1 VTAYGDNRLD
11 WLLGEFT
18 RSTPGV
24 LRAVVVSVDGL
35 RLATSPGV
43 DTALADQLSAAASGL
58 VSLGRGTAHLLE
70 GGPVTQTILEMATGY
85 LFISSI
91 ARGAT
96 LAVHAD
102 RTCDM
107 GMVGYEMAM
116 LGARVGHAL
125 DPGVRVESGW
135 GAAR

>member
-1 VTAYGDNRLD
+1 MTIHSDNRLD
-11 WLLGEFT
+11 WLLAEFT

-58 VSLGRGTAHLLE
+58 VSLGRGTAHLLDC
-70 GGPVTQTILEMATGY
+70 GPLTQTILEMAGGY
-85 LFISSI
+85 LFVSSI

-96 LAVHAD
+96 LAVHAE
-102 RTCDM
+102 RACDM

-116 LGARVGHAL
+116 LAARVGHAL
-125 DPGVRVESGW
+125 DRGVRAQSGS
-135 GAAR
+135 GAWR